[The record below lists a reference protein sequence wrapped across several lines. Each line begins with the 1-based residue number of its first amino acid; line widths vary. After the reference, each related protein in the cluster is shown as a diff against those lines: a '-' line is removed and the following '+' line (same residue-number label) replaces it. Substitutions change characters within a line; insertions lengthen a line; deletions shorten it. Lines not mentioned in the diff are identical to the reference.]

1 MLTLSQQRVVGM
13 VLSPRTGELPGAPF
27 HTLPLSRRRLAFLID
42 AIGAYHDSRC
52 PQRGGTEGCQL
63 LSWYESPATGAL
75 ETVCGG
81 SCLAWR
87 DELIDQLA
95 HAAGLEPPAP
105 DGDRAPAV
113 PSARSR
119 AETARFIP
127 AD

>member
-1 MLTLSQQRVVGM
+1 MLTLSQQRIVGM
-13 VLSPRTGELPGAPF
+13 VLSPRTGELPSAPF
-27 HTLPLSRRRLAFLID
+27 HTLPLSRRRFAFLID

-63 LSWYESPATGAL
+63 RSRYESPATGAI

-87 DELIDQLA
+87 DALIDQLA
-95 HAAGLEPPAP
+95 YGAGLERPAP
-105 DGDRAPAV
+105 DRDEAPAV
-113 PSARSR
+113 PIARIR
-119 AETARFIP
+119 TQTTRFIP